1 MSQPSPTHVR
11 ESYGS
16 TVGIEFL
23 HRQNPVRSHVSSD
36 IDQVSFAVLLERKDA
51 SHTIAHMQP
60 LFRAVF

>member
-11 ESYGS
+11 ESYGP

-36 IDQVSFAVLLERKDA
+36 IDQVSFAVLLEREDA
-51 SHTIAHMQP
+51 SHTIAHM
-60 LFRAVF
+60 